1 MPSCPKNYP
10 FYNWVPKPLGI
21 LILLLLFIP
30 ILTASGVYTVNS
42 GEMLSGLGI
51 QSEHIQ
57 FVGFL
62 TSVGMAAFSP
72 FFYELVCIRREKM
85 MCIVGFSLLYI
96 LSYVCAK
103 TDSIYLLAV
112 CSVVMGFLRMVLM
125 MVNLFTLIKYAFKME
140 ATRNITPGN
149 EPVDGEGWDKLDR
162 EKSTS
167 MPTIYLFFMIL
178 GQIGTSLTAWLAYEY
193 EWQYVYYFM
202 MGALLLSILVVFIT
216 MPYHKYVGK
225 RFPINLRKFGS
236 VVIFCVMCSA
246 AIYVLVYGKVLDWY
260 DSPSICWAT
269 AMAVVFAIL
278 FVYMERNHNS
288 PYFLMDVFK
297 LRSIRMG
304 ILLFLLLMI
313 FNSSAMFVS
322 VFAGVG
328 MKIDNWQNA
337 SLNNW
342 SIAGYFIGCII
353 AIAMGS
359 KGVHLKYLFSMGFV
373 LIGLSSLFM
382 YFEVQTD
389 GLYERMKYPVII
401 RSAGMML
408 LYSLTAVHANQ
419 RMPYKYL
426 STWICIMLTVRMV
439 LGPGA
444 GTAIYTNVMQ
454 HRQQHYVTRFAH
466 DMDQLNT
473 EVAAS
478 YNQTVQGMMY
488 QGKSEKEAH
497 NMAALS
503 TKGRVQVQATLAA
516 VKEMSGWTFYGCM
529 VCAVLMLVIPWRKRK
544 LDLQT

>member
-1 MPSCPKNYP
+1 MLPHM
-10 FYNWVPKPLGI
+10 V
-21 LILLLLFIP
+21 
-30 ILTASGVYTVNS
+30 
-42 GEMLSGLGI
+42 GE
-51 QSEHIQ
+51 
-57 FVGFL
+57 FV
-62 TSVGMAAFSP
+62 V
-72 FFYELVCIRREKM
+72 
-85 MCIVGFSLLYI
+85 
-96 LSYVCAK
+96 
-103 TDSIYLLAV
+103 
-112 CSVVMGFLRMVLM
+112 
-125 MVNLFTLIKYAFKME
+125 
-140 ATRNITPGN
+140 
-149 EPVDGEGWDKLDR
+149 
-162 EKSTS
+162 
-167 MPTIYLFFMIL
+167 
-178 GQIGTSLTAWLAYEY
+178 
-193 EWQYVYYFM
+193 
-202 MGALLLSILVVFIT
+202 
-216 MPYHKYVGK
+216 
-225 RFPINLRKFGS
+225 
-236 VVIFCVMCSA
+236 
-246 AIYVLVYGKVLDWY
+246 
-260 DSPSICWAT
+260 
-269 AMAVVFAIL
+269 
-278 FVYMERNHNS
+278 
-288 PYFLMDVFK
+288 
-297 LRSIRMG
+297 
-304 ILLFLLLMI
+304 LLFLLLMI

-529 VCAVLMLVIPWRKRK
+529 ACAVLMLVIPWRKRK